1 MTIAASSRDDTQAPL
16 DFFTQ
21 AEDAYGRAAAASGG
35 EVERWLSLAGATL
48 HLRLAG
54 PALLPLM
61 RALVHLDIEAPGAAS
76 APALTIRLWD
86 SRTTG
91 IEPPVRPWAFEDYG
105 GRGEV
110 RGFGDDRIRIGF
122 LMPHNTL
129 SLYDAGRARAVYRI
143 ASDRSIP
150 DHELGAPLR
159 SILHWWASAHG
170 LQMAHAGAVGA
181 GGAGVLLVGRGGSGK
196 STTALACLAAGL
208 RYAADDYC
216 LLGAETEPTVYGLYS
231 TGKLHPH
238 DVARLPFLR
247 GQAGNPDRLPPEKAV
262 FFLAERFGER
272 LAARLAVRAIV
283 LPQVTAGDVPRLVRV
298 SPAAGLAALAPS
310 TIFQLPYAG
319 GGVLATLGRLCKQV
333 PCYRLELGGDL
344 ERVPETI
351 ARLLHGSA

>member
-1 MTIAASSRDDTQAPL
+1 VTIAASSRGDTQTPL
-16 DFFTQ
+16 EFFAQ
-21 AEDAYGRAAAASGG
+21 AEDAYGRAAAVGGG
-35 EVERWLSLAGATL
+35 EVEQWLSLAGATL

-54 PALLPLM
+54 PALLPLL
-61 RALVHLDIEAPGAAS
+61 RALAHLQAPATTG
-76 APALTIRLWD
+76 APALTVRLWD

-91 IEPPVRPWAFEDYG
+91 IDPPARPWAFEDYG

-129 SLYDAGRARAVYRI
+129 SLYDRERERAVYRI

-150 DHELGAPLR
+150 DHEVGAPLR
-159 SILHWWASAHG
+159 SILHWWASARG

-181 GGAGVLLVGRGGSGK
+181 GDAGVLLVGRGGSGK

-208 RYAADDYC
+208 RYVADDYC
-216 LLGAETEPTVYGLYS
+216 LLGSETDPTVYSLYS
-231 TGKLHPH
+231 SGKLHPH

-247 GQAGNPDRLPPEKAV
+247 GHDGNRDRLPSEKAV
-262 FFLAERFGER
+262 FFLAERFAAR
-272 LAARLAVRAIV
+272 LAERLAVRAIV
-283 LPQVTAGDVPRLVRV
+283 IPHVTAADVPRLVRV

-319 GGVLATLGRLCKQV
+319 GDVLATLGRLCKQV
-333 PCYRLELGGDL
+333 PCYRLELGRDL
-344 ERVPETI
+344 ERVPEVI
-351 ARLLHGSA
+351 ARLSRGSA